1 MGRLFC
7 RHSGESRN
15 PFSCMEKY
23 PAVYLLANKKRGTL
37 YIAVTSDLV
46 GRVWEHK
53 TNVIEGFTK
62 RYEIHRLVWYERHET
77 MESAI
82 NREKALKRWKR
93 AWKLELVEK
102 QNPDWYDTII

>member
-1 MGRLFC
+1 MDK
-7 RHSGESRN
+7 H
-15 PFSCMEKY
+15 

-37 YIAVTSDLV
+37 YIGVTSDLV